1 MGNFQSIKKA
11 NFEDVQYALANR
23 DTNLIITTMPAHETC
38 LIHGTVPFSAE
49 EELIN
54 KLISKKK
61 KDVLIIVYGRNANDD
76 TVASKYKQLQGL
88 GFYNTSVYLGGM
100 FEWLL
105 LQEVYGSVNFQTTT
119 KELDILKYKP
129 AKTIGAKLLTY

>member
-11 NFEDVQYALANR
+11 NFEDVQYAITNR
-23 DTNLIITTMPAHETC
+23 DNHLIITTMSSYENC
-38 LIHGTVPFSAE
+38 LIYGTVPFSAE

-54 KLISKKK
+54 HLINKKK
-61 KDVLIIVYGRNANDD
+61 KDILIIIYGRNTNDD
-76 TVASKYKQLQGL
+76 TVVSKYKQLQGL
-88 GFYNTSVYLGGM
+88 GFYNIYVYLGGM

-105 LQEVYGSVNFQTTT
+105 LQDVYGSSNFQTTS

-129 AKTIGAKLLTY
+129 AKIIGAKFLTY

>member
-11 NFEDVQYALANR
+11 NFEDVQYSIINR
-23 DTNLIITTMPAHETC
+23 DTHLIISTMQSHEPC
-38 LIHGTVPFSAE
+38 LIYGTVPFSAE
-49 EELIN
+49 EDLIN

-61 KDVLIIVYGRNANDD
+61 KDVMIVIYGRNSNDD
-76 TVASKYKQLQGL
+76 TVESKYKQLQGL
-88 GFYNTSVYLGGM
+88 GFYNVSVYLGGM

-105 LQEVYGSVNFQTTT
+105 LQEVYGSSNFQTTT

-129 AKTIGAKLLTY
+129 AKSIGAKLLTY